1 MEPSPL
7 TCSILLIYGIK
18 FESITYYTK
27 AYIWLWIYI
36 CFNNSI
42 KLLYIHSTSTY
53 KDLASHFY
61 YKIKNSP
68 SL

>member
-27 AYIWLWIYI
+27 AYMAFELTYVLTIQLKYYI
-36 CFNNSI
+36 FIRQVHI
-42 KLLYIHSTSTY
+42 KTLQAI
-53 KDLASHFY
+53 FI
-61 YKIKNSP
+61 IK
-68 SL
+68 